1 MNELIYMK
9 IEELIPYDKNNKI
22 HDENQIKK
30 IARSIRECGFRA
42 PILIDENNVILAGHG
57 RLEGAKRA
65 KLKEVPVIKYTDLTE
80 DQKKKYRILDNRLGD
95 LAEYDLDALKEELMS
110 IDDKWITEMFND
122 FDLGLNDEEQ
132 WDEDTEDDVPEVDE
146 EEEAIVQL

>member
-42 PILIDENNVILAGHG
+42 PILVDENNVILAGH
-57 RLEGAKRA
+57 
-65 KLKEVPVIKYTDLTE
+65 
-80 DQKKKYRILDNRLGD
+80 
-95 LAEYDLDALKEELMS
+95 
-110 IDDKWITEMFND
+110 
-122 FDLGLNDEEQ
+122 
-132 WDEDTEDDVPEVDE
+132 
-146 EEEAIVQL
+146 